1 MRTKYLKCIEECWP
15 RASSRSTPAVRVLCP
30 DHLSLPS
37 ISLENLFEEESWL
50 SYHSLQDLEN
60 KRCLVKSGGL
70 GDSSNFAFSLV
81 HGEVF
86 SVFEYIEC
94 SKDIS
99 VNQVSSDWLCF
110 SKGENPWF
118 PRLVSFSAQK
128 NLLLF
133 ILWYFFWFTC
143 LVFSFW
149 NNNNL

>member
-30 DHLSLPS
+30 EHLSLPS

-60 KRCLVKSGGL
+60 KRWLVKSGGL

-86 SVFEYIEC
+86 SVFAYPNPYPQE
-94 SKDIS
+94 S
-99 VNQVSSDWLCF
+99 F
-110 SKGENPWF
+110 SKIYIFYQCLQRSLPHEKMHEF
-118 PRLVSFSAQK
+118 IL
-128 NLLLF
+128 NLLK
-133 ILWYFFWFTC
+133 
-143 LVFSFW
+143 
-149 NNNNL
+149 